1 MAYLKLP
8 SQTPPGGWI
17 YFQSETRKWF
27 SGDQGVIALAEEIA
41 LHRQY
46 RELPR
51 ATADEALED
60 IHEQICNRLGPEHC
74 RPNKGEDWRPIK
86 RDFTR
91 NLESEQAVGFTRGF
105 IEFVKGHGEMVALS
119 EMNRRAEICRG
130 CNLNMKAEGCAG
142 CSALFHL
149 INAAMPSDRQP
160 SGLDICAAC
169 GCGLKAKV
177 NMPVAVIEAADA
189 GRDLVY
195 PEWCWN
201 NPESSAYSPF

>member
-1 MAYLKLP
+1 MAYLKIRSL
-8 SQTPPGGWI
+8 TPPGGWI

-27 SGDQGVIALAEEIA
+27 SGDQGVEALAEEIA
-41 LHRQY
+41 EHRKY

-51 ATADEALED
+51 ATSDEALED
-60 IHEQICNRLGPEHC
+60 INIQICERLGPEHC
-74 RPNKGEDWRPIK
+74 RPDKGEDWRPIK

-91 NLESEQAVGFTRGF
+91 NLETEMAVGFTKGF
-105 IEFVKGHGEMVALS
+105 FNFVKGGGKMVDLT

-130 CNLNMKAEGCAG
+130 CHLNMKGEGCAG
-142 CSALFHL
+142 CSSLYHA
-149 INAAMPSDRQP
+149 INSAFSAERQP

-177 NMPVAVIEAADA
+177 NMPRATIDAADA

-195 PEWCWN
+195 PTWCWN
-201 NPESSAYSPF
+201 NPESSAYSTQ